1 MNKFVS
7 VFVVSIFLSLHYGA
21 ILYVNSSLLGKFFS
35 QNTTSLLFVVGAL
48 GSIVFFLFTAKLIEW
63 FGKRLLLLFLLSIA
77 TLATLGLAF
86 AQTGFYVLISFIAY
100 SSVLLTIYYCLDIF
114 LEELSMDGN
123 TGEIRGF
130 HLALTNL
137 GIAAGPITL
146 LIFGNSDTFKH
157 VYIVATLLLIPP
169 ILFAFF
175 FLKSR
180 MPKWHGLTH
189 RHIFLPFGTWWRTKA
204 LRRVT
209 LARLML
215 ESFFVFM
222 VIYTPI
228 YLHRN
233 LGFEW
238 SELGIIFTIM
248 LLPFVLLE
256 WPAGELADRFYG
268 EKEIM
273 SIGFLIT
280 ALSLVVM
287 PFLGKVFMAWLVILF
302 ISRVGASLIEIMTE
316 SYFFKHVGP
325 EDTGLISI
333 FRLTRPVS
341 TILGAGAGIL
351 ALSVL
356 SFEQVFFVLATVILF
371 GLKISLSLKD
381 TK

>member
-1 MNKFVS
+1 MKRFVS
-7 VFVVSIFLSLHYGA
+7 VFVASTFLSFHYGA

-35 QNTTSLLFVVGAL
+35 QNTVSLLFLVGAVL
-48 GSIVFFLFTAKLIEW
+48 SIILFLFTAKLIEL

-77 TLATLGLAF
+77 IFGTLGLTF
-86 AQTGFYVLISFIAY
+86 AQTSVPILVSFLAY

-114 LEELSMDGN
+114 LEELSRDGN
-123 TGEIRGF
+123 TGEVRGVY
-130 HLALTNL
+130 LTLMNL
-137 GIAAGPITL
+137 GIAAGPVIL
-146 LIFGNSDTFKH
+146 LLFGKEDTFKSI
-157 VYIVATLLLIPP
+157 YIVSTLLLLLPFLIT
-169 ILFAFF
+169 LF

-180 MPKWHGLTH
+180 EPKWHGLTH
-189 RHIFLPFGTWWRTKA
+189 RHIFLPFGIWWRTKA
-204 LRRVT
+204 LRSTT
-209 LARLML
+209 LARLTL
-215 ESFFVFM
+215 ESFFAFM

-228 YLHRN
+228 YLHKN

-238 SELGIIFTIM
+238 SELGVIFTVM

-256 WPAGELADRFYG
+256 WPAGELADRYYG
-268 EKEIM
+268 EKEILAT
-273 SIGFLIT
+273 GFLIT

-287 PFLGKVFMAWLVILF
+287 PFLGKIFVAWLVILF

-325 EDTGLISI
+325 RDTGLISI
-333 FRLTRPVS
+333 VRLTRPVS
-341 TILGAGAGIL
+341 TILGALAGVL

-356 SFEQVFFVLATVILF
+356 SFEQVFFVLAAVILF